1 MSFYECYLNISLTGV
16 MFVQGNPSDALAHA
30 RRCVRLNQRAWA
42 GLESLSRDSLVDSMA
57 TLSTSDCPQPKVQ
70 STTFEALNV
79 PLLWPLVSSLYA
91 GLLQTSNIYRH
102 QGMVREAEFY
112 LEQALKTV
120 EAVSASSRVSL
131 AMTMYGDL
139 RIRSGHIDEGEEM
152 LQKAGKSIGEG
163 REVLEF
169 EVAIGNLDRLR
180 GDFAQEGKAYERA
193 EKQLEQL
200 MSVRYIE
207 KLGAF
212 TDDSDDLAE
221 KVAILELREEP
232 QPKPKL
238 KRRGRPPAAKP
249 KTTRTTKAS
258 KVTKAAETVPAIAS
272 AVTAECSVLLKQK
285 GNILRL
291 KAHNLTMQRQCEQA
305 EILLQEASK
314 LPVGHQ
320 EAVIHGLTEAKHLL
334 QEALSL
340 VGSDP
345 VFSVLHEST
354 ISLPSVAPRTGE
366 SSPVKKSTKKG
377 AAAAAKQTK
386 KFVEIL
392 TRARDAVANVHTRA
406 VKMGSSTITHSVASL
421 LSQIIV
427 LLSAVTNSKGKGP
440 EHPLFA
446 SYSLGK
452 IPPSYRAAGG
462 C

>member
-57 TLSTSDCPQPKVQ
+57 TLSTSDYPQPKVQ

-249 KTTRTTKAS
+249 KTTRTTTAS

>member
-1 MSFYECYLNISLTGV
+1 MPLYKCYLNTLLTCV

-57 TLSTSDCPQPKVQ
+57 TLSTSDYPQPKVQ

-131 AMTMYGDL
+131 AMTLYGDL

-221 KVAILELREEP
+221 KVAILELREGP
-232 QPKPKL
+232 QPKPEL

-249 KTTRTTKAS
+249 KTTRATKAS
-258 KVTKAAETVPAIAS
+258 KVTKAADTVPAIAS
-272 AVTAECSVLLKQK
+272 VVTAECSVLLKQK

-305 EILLQEASK
+305 EVLLQEASK
-314 LPVGHQ
+314 LPAGHQ

-406 VKMGSSTITHSVASL
+406 VKIGSSTITHSVASL

-446 SYSLGK
+446 SYSLGR
-452 IPPSYRAAGG
+452 ILPSYPAASG

>member
-1 MSFYECYLNISLTGV
+1 M
-16 MFVQGNPSDALAHA
+16 
-30 RRCVRLNQRAWA
+30 
-42 GLESLSRDSLVDSMA
+42 DSMA
-57 TLSTSDCPQPKVQ
+57 ALSTSDYPQPKVQ

-120 EAVSASSRVSL
+120 EAVGASSRVSL

-139 RIRSGHIDEGEEM
+139 RIRSGHVDEGEEM

-180 GDFAQEGKAYERA
+180 GDFVQEGKAYERA

-200 MSVRYIE
+200 MSVRHIE

-212 TDDSDDLAE
+212 TGDSGNLAD
-221 KVAILELREEP
+221 KVAILELRQEP
-232 QPKPKL
+232 QPKPEP

-249 KTTRTTKAS
+249 KPKTTRTKAP
-258 KVTKAAETVPAIAS
+258 KVAKAADTVPAIAS
-272 AVTAECSVLLKQK
+272 VVAAECSVLLKQR

-305 EILLQEASK
+305 EVLLQEASK

-320 EAVIHGLTEAKHLL
+320 EAVTHGLTEAKHLL

-452 IPPSYRAAGG
+452 ILSSYPAAASS